1 MQKIEHKDI
10 QKGDIWLI
18 ENIGAVGHV
27 QKGVR
32 PHVVVT
38 QVTGQT
44 VTVAPC
50 TSVQKKVHQKYVVE
64 ILPTKHNGLHVLSFI
79 LLSQSFA
86 ADISLLEKKIGRLDQ
101 NEIARIQ
108 LEYVK
113 YVTD

>member
-1 MQKIEHKDI
+1 MQKTKHKDI
-10 QKGDIWLI
+10 QKGDVWLI
-18 ENIGAVGHV
+18 NNVNAIGHM
-27 QKGVR
+27 QKGIR

-38 QVTGQT
+38 QVTSET

-50 TSVQKKVHQKYVVE
+50 TSVQKKVHQKYVLE
-64 ILPTKHNGLHVLSFI
+64 ILPTEGNGLTMISFI

-86 ADISLLEKKIGRLDQ
+86 ADISLLLEKIGHLDE

>member
-1 MQKIEHKDI
+1 MQKTKHRDI
-10 QKGDIWLI
+10 RKGDVWLI
-18 ENIGAVGHV
+18 DNANAVGHM
-27 QKGVR
+27 QKGIR

-38 QVTGQT
+38 QVTGET

-50 TSVQKKVHQKYVVE
+50 SSAQKKVHQKYVVE
-64 ILPTKHNGLHVLSFI
+64 ILPTKHNGLTMVSFVL
-79 LLSQSFA
+79 LYQSFA
-86 ADISLLEKKIGRLDQ
+86 ADASLLREKIGHLDE